1 MNIMKYLE
9 IDSKP
14 IFLALYNR
22 TASQPVSKE
31 YDSTVKS
38 MVTSPYEPASA
49 QVASQTSRP
58 VTSIRLRSFRSFE
71 AYKRRSW
78 LSAKLV
84 KYRLVCS
91 AANTDLQSVSNAWA
105 LSDFK
110 DSPPC

>member
-1 MNIMKYLE
+1 MDIMRYLE
-9 IDSKP
+9 IGSKP

-31 YDSTVKS
+31 YGNVTVRAG
-38 MVTSPYEPASA
+38 TSA

-58 VTSIRLRSFRSFE
+58 ITSIRLRSFRSFE
-71 AYKRRSW
+71 AYTRRSW

-84 KYRLVCS
+84 KYGHVCS
-91 AANTDLQSVSNAWA
+91 AANTDLQSVSNAWGPP
-105 LSDFK
+105 DFK